1 MNYYCLLAVIALL
14 VQGGR
19 SMSHD
24 YRANRNNEH
33 DSASSGSRNYH
44 KSNSYDSYSQGDA
57 HQADSRMR
65 KHVQTNSGMTATE
78 FSSYGKDGYD
88 EQNYQGYSGVQ
99 QQMEHGNQRFKQPIS
114 FNNQA
119 SSEHMVTSTPNVK
132 GTNAQISMRAFDPVT
147 EKCFVECQDSYGES
161 SVNNPKLLQQCND
174 ACLQGGNPKPCNCPK
189 NCGCQYQHSS
199 GANMHQGAITG
210 LGKSG
215 LTGRSR
221 GGYSREGQQF
231 GDQES
236 RALNP
241 EAEDCF
247 QDCDDSF
254 GSFGFNDNP
263 RILASCNDACLRVFG

>member
-57 HQADSRMR
+57 HQANSHMQN
-65 KHVQTNSGMTATE
+65 HVQSSNGMIANE
-78 FSSYGKDGYD
+78 LSSYGKDGYD
-88 EQNYQGYSGVQ
+88 EQNYQGYSGIQ
-99 QQMEHGNQRFKQPIS
+99 KQMEHGNQRIKEPIS

-119 SSEHMVTSTPNVK
+119 SSEHMVASTPSVK
-132 GTNAQISMRAFDPVT
+132 GTNVPITMRAFDPVT
-147 EKCFVECQDSYGES
+147 ENCFVECQSSYGEN
-161 SVNNPKLLQQCND
+161 SVNNPKLLQECND

-199 GANMHQGAITG
+199 GANMHQGATTG
-210 LGKSG
+210 YGKSSS
-215 LTGRSR
+215 TVRSR
-221 GGYSREGQQF
+221 GGYSREGHQF
-231 GDQES
+231 LPK
-236 RALNP
+236 ALNP